1 MALSKEQIRDGI
13 ERTLQSAEFE
23 GPLYRTLK
31 PKVRTTCGDE
41 ALDALVS
48 LAESDISSAADQ
60 S

>member
-1 MALSKEQIRDGI
+1 MALSKEQIRAGI

-31 PKVRTTCGDE
+31 PKVRTTRGDE